1 MRRSKATHVFDHD
14 PGLTSAGVPDWLLHL
29 RAADDGF
36 DAVVTRDWHQLD
48 QPEELWVL
56 ANLRIT
62 VVSWRRPFND
72 PVAEWGH
79 LLAYMPQL
87 KRRIELRQPR
97 VLLLP
102 PPQLSKG
109 NEVNPQEALGRYAA
123 QQGRAVGEVL
133 EEAGPQSA
141 TISTSPNVLNCT
153 PGWNAFNGEQESS
166 DGATGTCSVG
176 LVPGV
181 PSHRI
186 WSGLTS
192 VTCRGMT
199 RPLPGQGM
207 CRPAHAPALH
217 SPRPGV
223 LQGEVARRAPATPA
237 RSPASSPGTRSGAG
251 TA

>member
-1 MRRSKATHVFDHD
+1 VASGVSLRLLLDQNFPKPPGFNLADVDTTIQATHVFDHD
-14 PGLTSAGVPDWLLHL
+14 PGLTSAGVPDWLLYL

-48 QPEELWVL
+48 QPEELWAL

-109 NEVNPQEALGRYAA
+109 NEVNPREALGRYAA

-133 EEAGPQSA
+133 EEARSA
-141 TISTSPNVLNCT
+141 VRDYLDL
-153 PGWNAFNGEQESS
+153 AKRADLYARLERVQ
-166 DGATGTCSVG
+166 
-176 LVPGV
+176 
-181 PSHRI
+181 
-186 WSGLTS
+186 
-192 VTCRGMT
+192 
-199 RPLPGQGM
+199 
-207 CRPAHAPALH
+207 
-217 SPRPGV
+217 
-223 LQGEVARRAPATPA
+223 RRA
-237 RSPASSPGTRSGAG
+237 GE
-251 TA
+251 